1 MPRQCPRVF
10 ALPFRS
16 ACLPAAE
23 CDLCGRTD
31 RVPRD
36 IMAGHLLVAAYFVFH
51 LGNMVGWVPYVAI
64 VPELPS
70 HQRAAGAAIIG
81 FTTSGSLYLGSMLGL
96 FIGQSWISHDTA
108 FAFMLMLNII
118 NLPLGCL
125 AMGDRPGCFSA
136 ERPVPDSDPGDAGK
150 SCATMLRERLGSPR
164 RICETLADFLSA
176 FRDSPAYRWYFLQ
189 AFVGTLNPF
198 GVFIFYWYQ
207 DCFAPRFTFFGW
219 HLASSPQSATAI
231 LVAVGQIITTVTSLP
246 GGLLDT
252 AFFGD
257 IQRRKRIMLL
267 SQIIG
272 AELLFTFGASCSVC
286 IHCSFDFWSFLFC
299 RHSYRDGLPLPH
311 RLHCG
316 HLA

>member
-150 SCATMLRERLGSPR
+150 SVAKQERR
-164 RICETLADFLSA
+164 
-176 FRDSPAYRWYFLQ
+176 
-189 AFVGTLNPF
+189 
-198 GVFIFYWYQ
+198 
-207 DCFAPRFTFFGW
+207 
-219 HLASSPQSATAI
+219 
-231 LVAVGQIITTVTSLP
+231 
-246 GGLLDT
+246 
-252 AFFGD
+252 
-257 IQRRKRIMLL
+257 QRRQCMPVRFVFALQFAATRRGQGRKHLDSTRLCIPP
-267 SQIIG
+267 G
-272 AELLFTFGASCSVC
+272 SC
-286 IHCSFDFWSFLFC
+286 DLQWE
-299 RHSYRDGLPLPH
+299 RQ
-311 RLHCG
+311 
-316 HLA
+316 